1 MDYSVLI
8 RTFNS
13 AKTLPD
19 VLRWLSRQTVL
30 PKEYIFVDSGSTD
43 GTRLLIP
50 KGARIVE
57 YAEAEFN
64 YSHALNQGLKFVST
78 EIVLIVSSHTLLSND
93 RAIGFGIDVL
103 QSDERIGAAYFD
115 QSKPSSFSSSHAEK
129 SDALKCTFIDK
140 HNFDGFN
147 GLWNT
152 CSLVKMALLKRRGF
166 RPEVF
171 TAEDQEWASW
181 LFHFENKIVARISG
195 AGMEN
200 SANPNSKYGPWKTVN
215 EYIAIAYFSNRALLG
230 WFNIARVAS
239 RVVKPR
245 PLLPMIC
252 VRRSRF
258 FYGLLFLRLVACH
271 FVKPKSKSKYF

>member
-1 MDYSVLI
+1 
-8 RTFNS
+8 
-13 AKTLPD
+13 
-19 VLRWLSRQTVL
+19 
-30 PKEYIFVDSGSTD
+30 
-43 GTRLLIP
+43 
-50 KGARIVE
+50 
-57 YAEAEFN
+57 
-64 YSHALNQGLKFVST
+64 LNQGLKFVST
-78 EIVLIVSSHTLLSND
+78 EVVLILSSHTVLSND
-93 RAIGFGIDVL
+93 RAIEFGIDVL
-103 QSDERIGAAYFD
+103 EGDERIGAAYFD
-115 QSKPSSFSSSHAEK
+115 QK

-140 HNFDGFN
+140 HNFDGSN

-181 LFHFENKIVARISG
+181 LFHCENKIVARISG

-271 FVKPKSKSKYF
+271 FVKPKPKSRYF